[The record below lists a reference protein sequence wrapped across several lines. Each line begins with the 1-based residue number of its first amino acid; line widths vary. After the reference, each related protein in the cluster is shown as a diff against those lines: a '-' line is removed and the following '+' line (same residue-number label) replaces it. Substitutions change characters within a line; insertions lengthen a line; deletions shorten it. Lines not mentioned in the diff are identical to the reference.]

1 MSKGAETRREIV
13 AEALSLAGTVGLEGV
28 SLGTL
33 ADRLALSK
41 SGLFAHFRSKEAL
54 QVEVVQTAIDSF
66 VKQVVLPALT
76 KARGEP
82 RLRALFDRY
91 LGWIRGSPGS
101 GGCFFMALTQEYDD
115 RPGPVRDLLVQSQR
129 DWYAT
134 VARATRVAIEEAHL
148 DADTDADQF
157 AYEAIGIG
165 MAFQQSNR
173 LLSNPQADRYAR
185 NAFEALIERHRAA
198 VSSRK
203 RLTR

>member
-1 MSKGAETRREIV
+1 MTKGAETRREIV
-13 AEALSLAGTVGLEGV
+13 AEALSLAGKVGLEGV

-33 ADRLALSK
+33 ADRLDLSK

-54 QVEVVQTAIDSF
+54 QLEVVQVAIDSF

-76 KARGEP
+76 KPRGEP

-91 LGWIRGSPGS
+91 LTWIRGSPSS

-134 VARATRVAIEEAHL
+134 VARATRLAIEEQHL
-148 DADTDADQF
+148 APEADAQQI

-165 MAFQQSNR
+165 MAFQQAHR
-173 LLSNPQADRYAR
+173 LLSDPNAERYAR
-185 NAFEALIERHRAA
+185 KAFESLLERHRATPA
-198 VSSRK
+198 
-203 RLTR
+203 TR